1 LGIEDE
7 GEDEDED
14 EDEGGDEDEHED
26 DSPKARANELLAAVS
41 RRWAAVNRSLV
52 IASRRLDRATS
63 KKVAA

>member
-1 LGIEDE
+1 MLAGKFRIEDE
-7 GEDEDED
+7 E
-14 EDEGGDEDEHED
+14 

-52 IASRRLDRATS
+52 IASRRLGRATA